1 MSTLEEMKEDIIF
14 YAFRYALGRK
24 SYAVA
29 EVVTYLLEVW
39 DELTTDT
46 QEMVIKEIKE
56 CPDLGMDM
64 DKNLW
69 NIILE
74 KESK

>member
-1 MSTLEEMKEDIIF
+1 MNEDIIF

-24 SYAVA
+24 SYAVSD
-29 EVVTYLLEVW
+29 VVNYLLEVW
-39 DELTTDT
+39 DELTSET
-46 QEMVIKEIKE
+46 QQMIIKEIKE

-69 NIILE
+69 NIILK